1 MPTSTGLNTKKMDSK
16 KNLFIYKK
24 MKINLIVLFFA
35 VCAAGAWA
43 QEYKVPVTNEKEQMV
58 EGQYKPQWESLRKH
72 KTPEWFRDAKF
83 GIWAHWGPQCVEGS
97 GDWMARN
104 MYKEGTYAYN
114 YHRWDSRIFFHSSK
128 QKNGILT
135 NSWKDTNASEHN
147 ISLSSV
153 TTTTTSTFGIR
164 NISHGIL

>member
-83 GIWAHWGPQCVEGS
+83 GIWLIGDRSAWKVRATGWHAICIKKAHTLTIIIKNI
-97 GDWMARN
+97 MAI
-104 MYKEGTYAYN
+104 
-114 YHRWDSRIFFHSSK
+114 HQRWDSRIFFHSSK

-135 NSWKDTNASEHN
+135 NSWKDTNAR
-147 ISLSSV
+147 
-153 TTTTTSTFGIR
+153 STIYLCPR
-164 NISHGIL
+164 

>member
-1 MPTSTGLNTKKMDSK
+1 
-16 KNLFIYKK
+16 
-24 MKINLIVLFFA
+24 MKTYLIVLFFA

-114 YHRWDSRIFFHSSK
+114 YH
-128 QKNGILT
+128 GILT

>member
-1 MPTSTGLNTKKMDSK
+1 M
-16 KNLFIYKK
+16 
-24 MKINLIVLFFA
+24 VFA

-114 YHRWDSRIFFHSSK
+114 YHKEHYGHPSEVGFKDILPLFK
-128 QKNGILT
+128 AENGILT